1 MIDKDYFLTR
11 LTAGENI
18 DTIGQEIADMMNEA
32 LEAYNTKIEA
42 EQKAKAEKEKK
53 QAKRDL
59 VVNMIDN
66 IKAFAVLDG
75 LPTDMLTYNENEIDD
90 LVEAFEELFLL
101 FKDLKALTKRP
112 PKKSVPVS
120 DDEILADF
128 IKMFK

>member
-1 MIDKDYFLTR
+1 MIKDYILTR

-18 DTIGQEIADMMNEA
+18 DAIGQEIADMMNEA
-32 LEAYNTKIEA
+32 METYNAKIKA
-42 EQKAKAEKEKK
+42 EQKAKEKK

-66 IKAFAVLDG
+66 IKALAVMDG
-75 LPTDMLTYNENEIDD
+75 MPTDMLTFSEDEVDGV
-90 LVEAFEELFLL
+90 VEAFEEMFLL
-101 FKDLKALTKRP
+101 FKDLKTLSKLP
-112 PKKSVPVS
+112 PKKTVPVS

>member
-18 DTIGQEIADMMNEA
+18 DVIGQEIADMMNEA
-32 LEAYNTKIEA
+32 LEAYNAKIEA

-53 QAKRDL
+53 QAKREL

-75 LPTDMLTYNENEIDD
+75 LPTDMLIYNENEIDD
-90 LVEAFEELFLL
+90 LVDTFEELFLL
-101 FKDLKALTKRP
+101 LKDLKTLSKLP
-112 PKKSVPVS
+112 HKKTVPVS

>member
-18 DTIGQEIADMMNEA
+18 DAIGQEIADMMNQA
-32 LEAYNTKIEA
+32 LEAYNAKIEA

-66 IKAFAVLDG
+66 IKALAVLDG
-75 LPTDMLTYNENEIDD
+75 MPADMLDCSESEIDN
-90 LVEAFEELFLL
+90 LVETFEELFLL
-101 FKDLKALTKRP
+101 FKDLKTLSKLP
-112 PKKSVPVS
+112 PKKTAPVS

>member
-18 DTIGQEIADMMNEA
+18 DAIGQEIADMMNQA
-32 LEAYNTKIEA
+32 LEAYNAKIEA

-59 VVNMIDN
+59 VVNIIDN
-66 IKAFAVLDG
+66 VKAFAVLDG
-75 LPTDMLTYNENEIDD
+75 LPADMLDYNENEIDSLID
-90 LVEAFEELFLL
+90 TFEELFLL
-101 FKDLKALTKRP
+101 FKDLKTLSKLP
-112 PKKSVPVS
+112 PKKPVPVS

>member
-32 LEAYNTKIEA
+32 LETYNVQIEA

-66 IKAFAVLDG
+66 IKAFAVLDD
-75 LPTDMLTYNENEIDD
+75 LPTDMLTYNENEVDD

-101 FKDLKALTKRP
+101 FKDLKVLTKAP
-112 PKKSVPVS
+112 AKKPIPVS

>member
-18 DTIGQEIADMMNEA
+18 DAIGQEIADMMNEA
-32 LEAYNTKIEA
+32 LEAYNAKIEA

-59 VVNMIDN
+59 VVNMVDN

-75 LPTDMLTYNENEIDD
+75 LPVDMLDYNENEIDN
-90 LVEAFEELFLL
+90 LVDTFEELFLL
-101 FKDLKALTKRP
+101 FKDLKALSKCP
-112 PKKSVPVS
+112 PKKTAPVS

>member
-18 DTIGQEIADMMNEA
+18 DAIGQEIADMMNEA
-32 LEAYNTKIEA
+32 LEAYNVQIEA

-75 LPTDMLTYNENEIDD
+75 LPTDMLTYNENEVDD

-101 FKDLKALTKRP
+101 FKDLQVLTKAP
-112 PKKSVPVS
+112 AKKPITIS